1 MFSRRFSW
9 VVLFV
14 SIPLLTSTR
23 TFAQEVQ
30 KVTVTEAEKSKEVFT
45 FEPKEITVKPGK
57 VQFTLINKAENNH
70 NLAIKINDKE
80 VRLTR
85 AEAGKTT
92 TSEPVDLTAGEYEI
106 YCAFTTGG
114 SHKDKGMVGKLIVK

>member
-1 MFSRRFSW
+1 MLWRRFSW
-9 VVLFV
+9 ACLLVLALPF
-14 SIPLLTSTR
+14 TFTR
-23 TFAQEVQ
+23 SFAQEVQ
-30 KVTVTEAEKSKEVFT
+30 KVTITEGEKSKEVFT
-45 FEPKEITVKPGK
+45 LEPKEVTVKPGK

-92 TSEPVDLTAGEYEI
+92 TAEPVDLTAGEYEI
-106 YCAFTTGG
+106 YCTFTTGG